1 MAGPRARFAAM
12 SKPDEPVLLEPRE
25 RGLGGGFFVRRVL
38 PASKRRAV
46 GPWLFFDH
54 FGPTRLPPGK
64 GMDVRPHPHVNLA
77 TVTYL
82 FEGEMLHRDSLGSV
96 QVIRPGDL
104 NWMTAGRGIVH
115 SERTPPEAR
124 AAGSTMH
131 GLQLWIGLPREH
143 EEAPPAFHHHDG
155 ASLPVVQG
163 DGARVRVM
171 AGEAFGVRSPV
182 EALSRLVYL
191 DVALDPGASVELSGE
206 LGERGVYVI
215 EGDVSAAGQAVAPT
229 QMLVV
234 SDNAAAR
241 VSTARGARLVVVG
254 GQPFP
259 EPRHIYWNF
268 VSSSEERIEQAKRD
282 WRERRGDPAGP
293 FPLVPGDEEEFIPL
307 PP

>member
-1 MAGPRARFAAM
+1 M
-12 SKPDEPVLLEPRE
+12 SKPDEPLLLEPRE
-25 RGLGGGFFVRRVL
+25 RDLGGGFFVRRVL
-38 PASKRRAV
+38 PAAQRRAV

-96 QVIRPGDL
+96 QLIKPGDL

-115 SERTPPEAR
+115 SERTPPAAR

-143 EEAPPAFHHHDG
+143 EEAPPAFRHHEG
-155 ASLPVVQG
+155 ASLPVVEG

-191 DVALDPGASVELSGE
+191 DVALVAGASVELGGE
-206 LGERGVYVI
+206 LGERGIYVI
-215 EGDVSAAGQAVAPT
+215 EGDVSAAGRPVKPAT
-229 QMLVV
+229 MLVV
-234 SDNAAAR
+234 AGNAAVR
-241 VSTARGARLVVVG
+241 VSSQRGARLVVVG
-254 GQPFP
+254 GEPFP

-307 PP
+307 P

>member
-1 MAGPRARFAAM
+1 M
-12 SKPDEPVLLEPRE
+12 SKPDDRSQPLLLEPRE
-25 RGLGGGFFVRRVL
+25 RDLGGGFFVRRVL
-38 PASKRRAV
+38 PAGQRRAV

-82 FEGEMLHRDSLGSV
+82 FEGQMLHRDSLGSV
-96 QVIRPGDL
+96 QLIKPGDL

-131 GLQLWIGLPREH
+131 GLQLWVGLPREH
-143 EEAPPAFHHHDG
+143 EEAPPAFRHHED
-155 ASLPVVQG
+155 ASLPVVEG

-191 DVALDPGASVELSGE
+191 DVALAAGASVQLGGE

-215 EGDVSAAGQAVAPT
+215 EGDVTVAGRPVAPAR
-229 QMLVV
+229 MLVL
-234 SDNAAAR
+234 AGGAEAR
-241 VSTARGARLVVVG
+241 VSSERGARLVVVG

-293 FPLVPGDEEEFIPL
+293 FPLVPGDEDEFIPL

>member
-1 MAGPRARFAAM
+1 VKTQSGPVG
-12 SKPDEPVLLEPRE
+12 PILLEPRE
-25 RGLGGGFFVRRVL
+25 RDLGGGFFVRRVL
-38 PASKRRAV
+38 PAAQQRAV

-64 GMDVRPHPHVNLA
+64 GMDVRPHPHINLA

-96 QVIRPGDL
+96 QVIRPGDI

-131 GLQLWIGLPREH
+131 GLQLWVGLPREH
-143 EEAPPAFHHHDG
+143 EEALPAFRHHEG
-155 ASLPVVQG
+155 ASLPVVER

-171 AGEAFGVRSPV
+171 AGEAFGARSPV
-182 EALSRLVYL
+182 EALSPLVYL
-191 DVALDPGASVELSGE
+191 DVALSAGASVELPAA
-206 LGERGVYVI
+206 LGERGVYVVEGQVEAAGVPVPYARMLVLT
-215 EGDVSAAGQAVAPT
+215 EGD
-229 QMLVV
+229 
-234 SDNAAAR
+234 AR
-241 VSTARGARLVVVG
+241 VTSQQGARFVVVG

-282 WRERRGDPAGP
+282 WRDRRGQAGGP
-293 FPLVPGDEEEFIPL
+293 FPLVPQDEEEFIPL